1 MNPKSRRSDGKIAL
15 VMVLIV
21 VATFAVAAWRIKGA
35 LQSRRPP
42 PAAVPVR
49 GAAID
54 APVGPAVAPKAGGE
68 EEFPA
73 GGTPPGD
80 GAGPRGHIPANHN
93 SAREPAVER
102 TSEAEAEYPTV
113 LYSTLA
119 SFTYVIPQKRKE
131 GDTTKRPEQVPETI
145 RALNGRQVCVVGYM
159 LPTVWDE
166 DRITEFL
173 LMRNIPQCCFGLAPA
188 VNEWIVV
195 TMDEEAGAPEH
206 KLTPTAVE
214 GVLEVGELE
223 VDGWVQSVYRMKA
236 HSVLQ
241 TE

>member
-1 MNPKSRRSDGKIAL
+1 MNTKSRHSSGRIAL
-15 VMVLIV
+15 AMTIVV
-21 VATFAVAAWRIKGA
+21 VATFGVAAWRIRGA
-35 LQSRRPP
+35 LQTRRPP
-42 PAAVPVR
+42 ASTAQVR

-54 APVGPAVAPKAGGE
+54 SPAPAPAGE
-68 EEFPA
+68 ERLPST
-73 GGTPPGD
+73 GTPPGD
-80 GAGPRGHIPANHN
+80 GTARSGHIPANHGGPQAP
-93 SAREPAVER
+93 SIER
-102 TSEAEAEYPTV
+102 TPEAEAEYPTV
-113 LYSTLA
+113 SYNTLA
-119 SFTYVIPQKRKE
+119 SFLYVIPSKRKE
-131 GDTTKRPEQVPETI
+131 GDTSKRPEQIPENL
-145 RALNGRQVCVVGYM
+145 RALNGKQVCVVGYM

-173 LMRNIPQCCFGLAPA
+173 LMRNIPQCCFGIAPQ

-195 TMDEEAGAPEH
+195 TMEEDTGSPEH
-206 KLTPTAVE
+206 KLTPTGVE